1 MQERECEESPHKE
14 NAMSELI
21 NKSRAKERS
30 SATER
35 KQIALELTASQ
46 RRLLQILAT
55 GIEGEPD
62 VLAGRP

>member
-1 MQERECEESPHKE
+1 
-14 NAMSELI
+14 MSELI